1 MRQLIIMLLLVF
13 VMAGAQASDFDKKAE
28 EVAGSVEKGVG
39 KGVDATSSGIQK
51 GVRATDN
58 ALDKVFAPVDRKLK
72 EWDKKAKD

>member
-1 MRQLIIMLLLVF
+1 MRQVVFMVLLLF
-13 VMAGAQASDFDKKAE
+13 VMAAAQASDFDKKAE

-39 KGVDATSSGIQK
+39 KGVDATSSGVQK
-51 GVRATDN
+51 GVGAVDN